1 MRKIIVMNSKGG
13 CGKSTIATNLASS
26 YSTRG
31 FRTALFDHDPQGS
44 SMTWLRLRD
53 SGDEIHGVAAHQSA
67 GPNMTRTW
75 QLRTPP
81 DIQRVILDTPASL
94 PEPELI
100 RLVHNIDV
108 ILIPVLPSPIDIHA
122 TADFIRDLLLTGRIR
137 HQSTRIGIIAN
148 RVRSNTR
155 AYQKL
160 ERFLNQLDI
169 PLIARLRDTQYY
181 LQAVEK
187 GCGIGDIG
195 EAATRPDRKDWDE
208 ILDWLEVEPRKPKT
222 ASDDA
227 SLADAAAQV
236 C

>member
-31 FRTALFDHDPQGS
+31 IRTALFDHDPQGS

-53 SGDEIHGVAAHQSA
+53 SGNEIHGVAAHRTA
-67 GPNMTRTW
+67 GANVTRSW
-75 QLRTPP
+75 QLRIPP
-81 DIQRVILDTPASL
+81 DIQRVIIDTPASL
-94 PEPELI
+94 PEAELI
-100 RLVHNIDV
+100 RLVHNVDT

-122 TADFIRDLLLTGRIR
+122 TADFIRDLLLSGRTR
-137 HQSTRIGIIAN
+137 HQAIRIGIIAN

-160 ERFLNQLDI
+160 ERFLTQLDI
-169 PLIARLRDTQYY
+169 PLIARLRDTQFY

-187 GCGIGDIG
+187 GRGIGEIEG
-195 EAATRPDRKDWDE
+195 SATRPDREAWSE
-208 ILDWLEVEPRKPKT
+208 IVNWLESATKEPET
-222 ASDDA
+222 ASGGA
-227 SLADAAAQV
+227 SLADVAAQV
-236 C
+236 